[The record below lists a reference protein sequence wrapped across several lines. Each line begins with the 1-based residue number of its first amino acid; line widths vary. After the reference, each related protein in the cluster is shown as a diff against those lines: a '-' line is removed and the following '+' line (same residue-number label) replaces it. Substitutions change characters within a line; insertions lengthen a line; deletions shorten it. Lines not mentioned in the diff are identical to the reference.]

1 MPEKTKVKAYTMD
14 MTEGPVLTKILM
26 FSIPLMFSSVLQIL
40 FNAADIVVVGKFV
53 GDTALAAVGSNSALI
68 NLVTNLFIGLSI
80 GANVIVARYFGG
92 KQDENTSIAVHTSIA
107 LGFISGIILSLIGII
122 GAPFFLRIMLTP
134 EDVLPQAVLYL
145 RILFAGI
152 TSMMLYN
159 FGSAVLRAI
168 GDTKRPL
175 YFLLLAGIINVI
187 LNLFF
192 VIVLKMS
199 VAGVALATIL
209 SQALSC
215 VLVLWCLTKE
225 DSAIKLNFR
234 KIRINKIKFIQILKI
249 GLPAGFQ
256 GVVFALSNTVIQSS
270 VNSFGSVVM
279 AGSAAAQNIEGIV
292 YFAMNS
298 FYQASI
304 TFTSQCYGAKK
315 FARINRVLAMSLLC
329 VVAAGLICG
338 HGLLFSGYR
347 ILGIFSSNSQVIV
360 AGMNRL
366 SVILSTYFLC
376 GIMDVLV
383 GALRGIGYSVLPMV
397 VSLVGSCLLRL
408 LWLATVFQMERF
420 HTTTTVY
427 LSYPIS
433 WAITLSVHAV
443 CFAVLRRKLEDK

>member
-1 MPEKTKVKAYTMD
+1 M
-14 MTEGPVLTKILM
+14 TKILM

-107 LGFISGIILSLIGII
+107 LGFISGIILTLIGII

-159 FGSAVLRAI
+159 FGSAVLRSV

>member
-1 MPEKTKVKAYTMD
+1 

>member
-107 LGFISGIILSLIGII
+107 LGFISGIILTLIGII

-159 FGSAVLRAI
+159 FGSAVLRAV

-427 LSYPIS
+427 LSYPVS

>member
-107 LGFISGIILSLIGII
+107 LGFISGIILTLIGII

-159 FGSAVLRAI
+159 FGSAVLRSV

>member
-68 NLVTNLFIGLSI
+68 NLVTNIFIGLSI

-107 LGFISGIILSLIGII
+107 LGFISGIILTLIGII

-159 FGSAVLRAI
+159 FGSAVLRAV

>member
-1 MPEKTKVKAYTMD
+1 M
-14 MTEGPVLTKILM
+14 TKILM

-107 LGFISGIILSLIGII
+107 LGFISGIILTLIGII

-159 FGSAVLRAI
+159 FGSAVLRAV

-397 VSLVGSCLLRL
+397 VSLVLLEIM
-408 LWLATVFQMERF
+408 Q
-420 HTTTTVY
+420 
-427 LSYPIS
+427 
-433 WAITLSVHAV
+433 
-443 CFAVLRRKLEDK
+443 

>member
-107 LGFISGIILSLIGII
+107 LGFISGIILTLIGII

-152 TSMMLYN
+152 TNMMLYN
-159 FGSAVLRAI
+159 FGSAVLRAV

-298 FYQASI
+298 FYQVSI

>member
-1 MPEKTKVKAYTMD
+1 

-107 LGFISGIILSLIGII
+107 LGFISGIILTLIGII

-159 FGSAVLRAI
+159 FGSAVLRAV

-443 CFAVLRRKLEDK
+443 CFAVLRRKLENK

>member
-1 MPEKTKVKAYTMD
+1 

-107 LGFISGIILSLIGII
+107 LGFISGIILTLIGII

-159 FGSAVLRAI
+159 FGSAVLRAV

-199 VAGVALATIL
+199 VAGVALATTL

-298 FYQASI
+298 FYQSSI

>member
-107 LGFISGIILSLIGII
+107 LGFISGIILTLIGII

-159 FGSAVLRAI
+159 FGSAVLRAV

-304 TFTSQCYGAKK
+304 SFTSQCYGAKK

-408 LWLATVFQMERF
+408 LWFCVLPLLWAAPAAALLITKK
-420 HTTTTVY
+420 
-427 LSYPIS
+427 S
-433 WAITLSVHAV
+433 WRKSV
-443 CFAVLRRKLEDK
+443 

>member
-1 MPEKTKVKAYTMD
+1 

-92 KQDENTSIAVHTSIA
+92 KQNENTSIAVHTSIA
-107 LGFISGIILSLIGII
+107 LGFISGIILTLIGII

-159 FGSAVLRAI
+159 FGSAVLRAV

>member
-14 MTEGPVLTKILM
+14 MTEGPVLTRILM

-107 LGFISGIILSLIGII
+107 LGFISGIILTLIGII

-159 FGSAVLRAI
+159 FGSAVLRAV

-304 TFTSQCYGAKK
+304 SFTSQCYGAKK

>member
-1 MPEKTKVKAYTMD
+1 

-92 KQDENTSIAVHTSIA
+92 KQNENTSIAVHTSIA
-107 LGFISGIILSLIGII
+107 LGFISGIILTLIGIM

-159 FGSAVLRAI
+159 FGSAVLRAV

-304 TFTSQCYGAKK
+304 SFTSQCYGAKK

>member
-1 MPEKTKVKAYTMD
+1 

-107 LGFISGIILSLIGII
+107 LGFISGIILTLIGII

-159 FGSAVLRAI
+159 FGSAVLRAV

-270 VNSFGSVVM
+270 VNLFGSVVM

>member
-107 LGFISGIILSLIGII
+107 LGFISGIILTLIGII

-159 FGSAVLRAI
+159 FGSAVLRAV

-397 VSLVGSCLLRL
+397 VSLIGSCLLRL

-443 CFAVLRRKLEDK
+443 CFAVPRRKLEDK

>member
-107 LGFISGIILSLIGII
+107 LGFISGIILTLIGII

-159 FGSAVLRAI
+159 FGSAVLRAV

-270 VNSFGSVVM
+270 VNLFGSVVM

>member
-107 LGFISGIILSLIGII
+107 LGFISGIILTLIGII

-159 FGSAVLRAI
+159 FGSAVLRAV

-298 FYQASI
+298 FYQATIS
-304 TFTSQCYGAKK
+304 FTSQCYGAKK

-329 VVAAGLICG
+329 VIAAGLICG

>member
-107 LGFISGIILSLIGII
+107 LGFISGIILTLIGII

-159 FGSAVLRAI
+159 FGSAVLRAV

-279 AGSAAAQNIEGIV
+279 AGSAAAQNVEGIV

>member
-1 MPEKTKVKAYTMD
+1 MLEKTKVKAYTMD

-107 LGFISGIILSLIGII
+107 LGFISGIILTLIGII

-159 FGSAVLRAI
+159 FGSAVLRAV

-397 VSLVGSCLLRL
+397 VSLIGSCLLRL

>member
-1 MPEKTKVKAYTMD
+1 

-107 LGFISGIILSLIGII
+107 LGFISGIILTLIGII

-159 FGSAVLRAI
+159 FGSAVLRAV

-397 VSLVGSCLLRL
+397 VSLIGSCLLRL

>member
-1 MPEKTKVKAYTMD
+1 M
-14 MTEGPVLTKILM
+14 TKILM

-107 LGFISGIILSLIGII
+107 LGFISGIILTLIGII

-134 EDVLPQAVLYL
+134 EDVLPQAILYL

-159 FGSAVLRAI
+159 FGSAVLRAV

>member
-1 MPEKTKVKAYTMD
+1 MD
-14 MTEGPVLTKILM
+14 MTEGPVLTKILL

-92 KQDENTSIAVHTSIA
+92 KQDEDTSIAVHTAIA
-107 LGFISGIILSLIGII
+107 LGFISGIILTLIGII

-159 FGSAVLRAI
+159 FGSAVLRAV

-175 YFLLLAGIINVI
+175 YFLLLAGTINVI

-215 VLVLWCLTKE
+215 ILVLWCLTKE
-225 DSAIKLNFR
+225 DSAIKLNFK

-279 AGSAAAQNIEGIV
+279 AGSAAAQNVEGIV

-304 TFTSQCYGAKK
+304 SFTSQCYGAKK

-338 HGLLFSGYR
+338 HGLLFLGYR
-347 ILGIFSSNSQVIV
+347 ILGIFSTNSQVIV

-420 HTTTTVY
+420 HSTTTVY

-433 WAITLSVHAV
+433 WIITLSVHAI

>member
-107 LGFISGIILSLIGII
+107 LGFISGIILTLIGII

-159 FGSAVLRAI
+159 FGSAVLRAV

-397 VSLVGSCLLRL
+397 VSLIGSCLLRL

>member
-1 MPEKTKVKAYTMD
+1 

-107 LGFISGIILSLIGII
+107 LGFISGIILTLIGII

-159 FGSAVLRAI
+159 FGSAVLRSV

-304 TFTSQCYGAKK
+304 SFTSQCYGAKK

>member
-107 LGFISGIILSLIGII
+107 LGFISGIILTLIGII

-159 FGSAVLRAI
+159 FGSAVLRAV

-199 VAGVALATIL
+199 
-209 SQALSC
+209 
-215 VLVLWCLTKE
+215 
-225 DSAIKLNFR
+225 DR
-234 KIRINKIKFIQILKI
+234 K
-249 GLPAGFQ
+249 
-256 GVVFALSNTVIQSS
+256 
-270 VNSFGSVVM
+270 SVV
-279 AGSAAAQNIEGIV
+279 
-292 YFAMNS
+292 
-298 FYQASI
+298 
-304 TFTSQCYGAKK
+304 
-315 FARINRVLAMSLLC
+315 
-329 VVAAGLICG
+329 
-338 HGLLFSGYR
+338 
-347 ILGIFSSNSQVIV
+347 
-360 AGMNRL
+360 
-366 SVILSTYFLC
+366 
-376 GIMDVLV
+376 
-383 GALRGIGYSVLPMV
+383 
-397 VSLVGSCLLRL
+397 
-408 LWLATVFQMERF
+408 
-420 HTTTTVY
+420 
-427 LSYPIS
+427 
-433 WAITLSVHAV
+433 
-443 CFAVLRRKLEDK
+443 

>member
-1 MPEKTKVKAYTMD
+1 M
-14 MTEGPVLTKILM
+14 TKILI

-107 LGFISGIILSLIGII
+107 LGFISGIILTLIGII

-159 FGSAVLRAI
+159 FGSAVLRAV

-279 AGSAAAQNIEGIV
+279 AGSAAAQNVEGIV

-304 TFTSQCYGAKK
+304 SFTSQCYGAKK

>member
-1 MPEKTKVKAYTMD
+1 

-107 LGFISGIILSLIGII
+107 LGFISGIILTLIGII

-159 FGSAVLRAI
+159 FGSAVLRAV

-199 VAGVALATIL
+199 VAGVALATTL

>member
-92 KQDENTSIAVHTSIA
+92 KQNENTSIAVHTSIA
-107 LGFISGIILSLIGII
+107 LGFISGIILTLIGII

-159 FGSAVLRAI
+159 FGSAVLRAV

-225 DSAIKLNFR
+225 DSAIKLNFS

>member
-1 MPEKTKVKAYTMD
+1 

-68 NLVTNLFIGLSI
+68 NLVTNIFIGLSI

-107 LGFISGIILSLIGII
+107 LGFISGIILTLIGII

-159 FGSAVLRAI
+159 FGSAVLRAV

>member
-1 MPEKTKVKAYTMD
+1 M
-14 MTEGPVLTKILM
+14 TKILM

-107 LGFISGIILSLIGII
+107 LGFISGIILTLIGII

-159 FGSAVLRAI
+159 FGSAVLRAV

-443 CFAVLRRKLEDK
+443 CFAVLRRKLEDKS

>member
-107 LGFISGIILSLIGII
+107 LGFISGIILTLIGII

-159 FGSAVLRAI
+159 FGSAVLRAV

-329 VVAAGLICG
+329 VVAAALICG

>member
-1 MPEKTKVKAYTMD
+1 

-92 KQDENTSIAVHTSIA
+92 KQDENTSIAVHTSMA
-107 LGFISGIILSLIGII
+107 LGFISGIILTLIGII

-159 FGSAVLRAI
+159 FGSAVLRAV

>member
-1 MPEKTKVKAYTMD
+1 M
-14 MTEGPVLTKILM
+14 TKILM

-107 LGFISGIILSLIGII
+107 LGFISGIILTLIGII

-159 FGSAVLRAI
+159 FGSAVLRAV

>member
-1 MPEKTKVKAYTMD
+1 

-107 LGFISGIILSLIGII
+107 LGFISGIILTLIGII

-134 EDVLPQAVLYL
+134 EDVLPQAILYL

-159 FGSAVLRAI
+159 FGSAVLRAV

>member
-1 MPEKTKVKAYTMD
+1 

-107 LGFISGIILSLIGII
+107 LGFISGIILTLIGIM

-159 FGSAVLRAI
+159 FGSAVLRAV

-225 DSAIKLNFR
+225 DSAIKLNFS

>member
-1 MPEKTKVKAYTMD
+1 MLEKTKVKAYTMD

-107 LGFISGIILSLIGII
+107 LGFISGIILTLIGII

-159 FGSAVLRAI
+159 FGSAVLRAV

>member
-1 MPEKTKVKAYTMD
+1 M
-14 MTEGPVLTKILM
+14 TKILM

-68 NLVTNLFIGLSI
+68 NLVTNIFIGLSI

-107 LGFISGIILSLIGII
+107 LGFISGIILTLIGII

-159 FGSAVLRAI
+159 FGSAVLRAV

>member
-1 MPEKTKVKAYTMD
+1 MPEKSKVKAYTMD

-92 KQDENTSIAVHTSIA
+92 KQDENTNIAVHTSIA
-107 LGFISGIILSLIGII
+107 LGFISGIILTLIGII

-159 FGSAVLRAI
+159 FGSAVLRAV

-209 SQALSC
+209 SQVLSC

>member
-1 MPEKTKVKAYTMD
+1 M
-14 MTEGPVLTKILM
+14 TKILM

-107 LGFISGIILSLIGII
+107 LGFISGIILTLIGII

-159 FGSAVLRAI
+159 FGSAVLRAV

-304 TFTSQCYGAKK
+304 SFTSQCYGAKK